1 MRLGV
6 LGYQRETTMNF
17 DRDPEEE
24 VFREEIR
31 TFIAEMWQKAS
42 DAGLD
47 RDAPL
52 ARRSVE
58 FWTRAL
64 HNKGYLVP
72 TWPAEWGG
80 KKDWSA
86 KKIYVLSEELV
97 KGAVPDG
104 DRIALDL
111 VAPVIYTFGTPE
123 QKQRLLPRILNA
135 DDFWCQG
142 FSEPQAGSDL
152 SLIRT
157 RAVRDGEFYIV
168 NGQKLWTTN
177 AHNADMMFALL
188 RVSSGG
194 KLQQGLSF
202 LLMNMR
208 APGITVRPVISIDGG
223 HSVNEVF
230 LQDVRV
236 PAKNLIGE
244 EGKGWQYARY
254 LLSNERVAVAAA
266 PQTRK
271 DLGKLKMI
279 AKTERRN
286 GRPLMDDPLFRA
298 KVSQLE
304 IDLLALEYS
313 VMRMVDMMATNDPA
327 MERQGPILKIRGSEL
342 RQRVS
347 ELQMQ
352 ALGERGLAFYSPPFV
367 EDLMPHLVPPGPD
380 YAKGVT
386 GTFMFRRSTSI
397 AAGSNEIQRNVL
409 ASSGLGL

>member
-1 MRLGV
+1 
-6 LGYQRETTMNF
+6 MNF

-24 VFREEIR
+24 VFRQEVR
-31 TFIAEMWQKAS
+31 TFVSEMWEKAAE
-42 DAGLD
+42 AGLD
-47 RDAPL
+47 RHAPL

-72 TWPAEWGG
+72 TWPVEWGG
-80 KKDWSA
+80 KKWSA
-86 KKIYVLSEELV
+86 KKIYIMSEELV
-97 KGAVPDG
+97 RGGIPDG
-104 DRIALDL
+104 DRVALDL
-111 VAPVIYTFGTPE
+111 VAPVIYTYGTPE

-157 RAVRDGEFYIV
+157 RAVRDGDFYIV

-208 APGITVRPVISIDGG
+208 APGITVRPVITIDGG

-236 PAKNLIGE
+236 PAKNIIGE

-271 DLGKLKMI
+271 DLTKLKMM
-279 AKTERRN
+279 AGVERRN
-286 GRPLMDDPLFRA
+286 GRLLIDDPLFRA

-313 VMRMVDMMATNDPA
+313 IMRMIDMLATNDPA
-327 MERQGPILKIRGSEL
+327 MERLGPVLKIRGSEL

-352 ALGERGLAFYSPPFV
+352 ALGERGLAFYSPALAS
-367 EDLMPHLVPPGPD
+367 DGAQQLVPPGPD
-380 YAKGVT
+380 YAPGVT
-386 GTFMFRRSTSI
+386 STFMFRRSTSI
-397 AAGSNEIQRNVL
+397 AAGSNEIQRNIL

>member
-1 MRLGV
+1 
-6 LGYQRETTMNF
+6 MNF
-17 DRDPEEE
+17 DRDPQEEAFRLE
-24 VFREEIR
+24 VRA
-31 TFIAEMWQKAS
+31 FIAEMWTKVVA
-42 DAGLD
+42 AGLESAL
-47 RDAPL
+47 RNYY
-52 ARRSVE
+52 V
-58 FWTRAL
+58 FWTREL

-86 KKIYVLSEELV
+86 KKIYILSEELC
-97 KGAVPDG
+97 KGDAPDG

-123 QKQRLLPRILNA
+123 QKQRLLPRILDA
-135 DDFWCQG
+135 DDLWCQG

-177 AHNADMMFALL
+177 GHNADMMFALV

-202 LLMNMR
+202 LLIKMH
-208 APGITVRPVISIDGG
+208 APGVTVRPVITIDGG

-244 EGKGWQYARY
+244 EGKGWQYARF

-271 DLGKLKMI
+271 DLDKLKIM
-279 AKTERRN
+279 ATTEIRH
-286 GRPLMDDPLFRA
+286 GRPLIDDPIFRA

-304 IDLLALEYS
+304 IDLIALEYS
-313 VMRMVDMMATNDPA
+313 VMRMLDMIATKAPNI
-327 MERQGPILKIRGSEL
+327 ERLGPVLKIRGSEL

-352 ALGERGLAFYSPPFV
+352 ALGERGLAYYVPRFAPDS
-367 EDLMPHLVPPGPD
+367 MPHLAPPGPD
-380 YAKGVT
+380 YANGVT
-386 GTFMFRRSTSI
+386 GTYMFRRSASI
-397 AAGSNEIQRNVL
+397 AAGSNEIQRNII
-409 ASSGLGL
+409 ATSGMEI

>member
-1 MRLGV
+1 
-6 LGYQRETTMNF
+6 MNF

-24 VFREEIR
+24 VFRQEVQS
-31 TFIAEMWQKAS
+31 FVADMWNKA
-42 DAGLD
+42 DQVGLD
-47 RDAPL
+47 RNVPL

-64 HNKGYLVP
+64 HGKGYLVP
-72 TWPAEWGG
+72 TWPSEWGG
-80 KKDWSA
+80 KKWSA
-86 KKIYVLSEELV
+86 KKIYILSEELV
-97 KGAVPDG
+97 KGGVPDG

-111 VAPVIYTFGTPE
+111 VAPVIYTYGTPE

-157 RAVRDGEFYIV
+157 RAVRDGDFYIV

-177 AHNADMMFALL
+177 AHNADMMFALV

-208 APGITVRPVISIDGG
+208 APGITVRPVITIDGG

-236 PAKNLIGE
+236 PVKNLIGE

-271 DLGKLKMI
+271 DLGKLKMM
-279 AKTERRN
+279 ARTELRN
-286 GRPLMDDPLFRA
+286 GRPLIEDTMFRA
-298 KVSQLE
+298 KLSQLE
-304 IDLLALEYS
+304 IDLVALEFS
-313 VMRMVDMMATNDPA
+313 IMRMIDMMATNDPA
-327 MERQGPILKIRGSEL
+327 AERLGPVLKIRGSEL

-347 ELQMQ
+347 ELQML
-352 ALGERGLAFYSPPFV
+352 ALGERGLAFFAPPMSGSHV
-367 EDLMPHLVPPGPD
+367 PELVPPGPE
-380 YAKGVT
+380 YAPGVT
-386 GTFMFRRSTSI
+386 STFMFRRSTSI
-397 AAGSNEIQRNVL
+397 AAGSNEIQRNIL
-409 ASSGLGL
+409 ATSGLAL

>member
-1 MRLGV
+1 
-6 LGYQRETTMNF
+6 MNF
-17 DRDPEEE
+17 EQHPEEE
-24 VFREEIR
+24 EFRREVQGFV
-31 TFIAEMWQKAS
+31 TEMWDKAN
-42 DAGLD
+42 DAGFD
-47 RDAPL
+47 RTAPL
-52 ARRSVE
+52 TRRSVE

-64 HNKGYLVP
+64 HSRGYLVP
-72 TWPAEWGG
+72 TWPTEWGG
-80 KKDWSA
+80 KKWSA
-86 KKIYVLSEELV
+86 KKINIMTEELV
-97 KGAVPDG
+97 KGGITDG

-152 SLIRT
+152 SLVRT

-188 RVSSGG
+188 RVSSNG

-208 APGITVRPVISIDGG
+208 APGIKVRPVITIDGG

-254 LLSNERVAVAAA
+254 LLSHERVAVAGA

-271 DLGKLKMI
+271 DLGRLKLMARAEIRGGK
-279 AKTERRN
+279 
-286 GRPLMDDPLFRA
+286 PLIEDPLFRA
-298 KVSQLE
+298 KVAQIE
-304 IDLLALEYS
+304 IDLLSLEYS
-313 VMRMVDMMATNDPA
+313 VMRMIDLMATDDPA
-327 MERQGPILKIRGSEL
+327 TERLGPILKIRGSEL

-347 ELQMQ
+347 ELLMQ
-352 ALGERGLAFYSPPFV
+352 SLGERGLAFYPPPFTSYSTPH
-367 EDLMPHLVPPGPD
+367 LMPPNPE
-380 YAKGVT
+380 YAAGVT
-386 GTFMFRRSTSI
+386 GMFMFRRSTSI

-409 ASSGLGL
+409 ASSALGL

>member
-1 MRLGV
+1 
-6 LGYQRETTMNF
+6 MNF
-17 DRDPEEE
+17 DKDPEEE
-24 VFREEIR
+24 VFRQEVQ
-31 TFIAEMWQKAS
+31 TFVAESWEKARN
-42 DAGLD
+42 AGLD
-47 RDAPL
+47 GQAPL
-52 ARRSVE
+52 TRRNVE

-64 HNKGYLVP
+64 NSKGYLVP
-72 TWPAEWGG
+72 TWPVEWGG
-80 KKDWSA
+80 KKWPA
-86 KKIYVLSEELV
+86 KKIYILSEELV
-97 KGAVPDG
+97 KGGIPDG

-111 VAPVIYTFGTPE
+111 VAPVIYTYGTPE

-157 RAVRDGEFYIV
+157 RAVRDGDFYIV

-188 RVSSGG
+188 RIHSGG

-208 APGITVRPVISIDGG
+208 APGIKVRPVITIDGG

-236 PAKNLIGE
+236 PAKNLIGQ

-271 DLGKLKMI
+271 DLGKLKMM
-279 AKTERRN
+279 AKIERRN
-286 GRPLMDDPLFRA
+286 GKPLIEDPLFRA

-313 VMRMVDMMATNDPA
+313 VMRMIDMMAVNDPA
-327 MERQGPILKIRGSEL
+327 MERLGPALKIRGSEL

-352 ALGERGLAFYSPPFV
+352 ALGERGLAFFPAPMV
-367 EDLMPHLVPPGPD
+367 ATNGQQLIPPGPD
-380 YAKGVT
+380 YAPGVT
-386 GTFMFRRSTSI
+386 STFMFRRSTSI
-397 AAGSNEIQRNVL
+397 AAGSNEIQRNII
-409 ASSGLGL
+409 ASAGLEL

>member
-1 MRLGV
+1 
-6 LGYQRETTMNF
+6 MNF
-17 DRDPEEE
+17 DKDPEEE
-24 VFREEIR
+24 VFRQEIR
-31 TFIAEMWQKAS
+31 SFLAQMWEKARGL
-42 DAGLD
+42 GLD
-47 RDAPL
+47 QQPAL
-52 ARRSVE
+52 SRRNIE

-64 HNKGYLVP
+64 NNKGFLVP
-72 TWPAEWGG
+72 TWPEEWGG
-80 KKDWSA
+80 KKTWSA

-97 KGAVPDG
+97 KGGIPDG

-111 VAPVIYTFGTPE
+111 VAPVIYTFGNPE

-157 RAVRDGEFYIV
+157 RAVRDGDFYIV

-177 AHNADMMFALL
+177 AHHADMMFALL
-188 RVSSGG
+188 RVNSGG
-194 KLQQGLSF
+194 KLQHGLSF
-202 LLMNMR
+202 LLINMR
-208 APGITVRPVISIDGG
+208 APGITVRPVITIDGG

-271 DLGKLKMI
+271 DLGKLKTM
-279 AKTERRN
+279 AAAERRN
-286 GRPLMDDPLFRA
+286 GRPLIDDPLFRA

-304 IDLLALEYS
+304 IDLLSLEFS
-313 VMRMVDMMATNDPA
+313 IMRMVDMMATNDPA
-327 MERQGPILKIRGSEL
+327 MDRLGPVLKIRGSEL

-347 ELQMQ
+347 ELQML
-352 ALGERGLAFYSPPFV
+352 ALGERGLAFYQPASV
-367 EDLMPHLVPPGPD
+367 SELAAELAPPGPD
-380 YAKGVT
+380 YAGGVT
-386 GTFMFRRSTSI
+386 STFMFRRSTSI
-397 AAGSNEIQRNVL
+397 AAGSNEIQRNIL